1 MIKPY
6 VTSVADAMPFD
17 PAAPSTI
24 PTSTGYSLSWNHTS
38 AVWEVTSKSRAQQ
51 QIWVPE
57 YIASTSS
64 GIHYLDTACHSGII
78 VTGTGSS
85 FSIYLPDARALE
97 LGNKYEIYNTTPYT
111 IAVYDKSGY
120 LLFSLGQSS
129 IAYVYLQANTTLA
142 GTWICWQ
149 ILQTTPT
156 ASGIINYTLTSSTPF
171 TTTSATNVI
180 ITGFSITPQTGTYA
194 VWYSADATITTNNA
208 DQSYTIYKDTS
219 AIADSKRISQGVGSN
234 YNANNTTMTISQF
247 NGLQSC
253 SVYTS
258 ITSGSVTIGQRTLL
272 LIRLGT

>member
-24 PTSTGYSLSWNHTS
+24 PTSTGYNLSWDYIR
-38 AVWEVTSKSRAQQ
+38 AVWEVTSKARARQQ
-51 QIWVPE
+51 VWVPE
-57 YIASTSS
+57 YIIATSS
-64 GIHYLDTACHSGII
+64 GNHYLETDCHSGLI
-78 VTGTGSS
+78 VAGTGSS
-85 FSIYLPDARALE
+85 FSIYLPDARLLE
-97 LGNKYEIYNTTPYT
+97 VGNKYEIYNTTPYT

-129 IAYVYLQANTTLA
+129 IAYVYLQYNLTLA
-142 GTWICWQ
+142 GTWISWQ

-156 ASGIINYTLTSSTPF
+156 ASGIINYNLTSSTPF
-171 TTTSATNVI
+171 TTTSATPVI

-219 AIADSKRISQGVGSN
+219 AIADSRRISQGVGSN

-272 LIRLGT
+272 MIRLGT